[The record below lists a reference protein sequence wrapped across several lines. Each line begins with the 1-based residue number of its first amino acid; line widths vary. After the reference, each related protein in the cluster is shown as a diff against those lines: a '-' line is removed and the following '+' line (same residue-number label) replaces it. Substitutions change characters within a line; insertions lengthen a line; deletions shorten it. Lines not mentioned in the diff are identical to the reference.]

1 MSQALVKLQRKGQ
14 MVIPRSLR
22 EEAGVAE
29 GSLMK
34 VDVVKN
40 GQFLVTAQLTID
52 RSVVTDSRKGG
63 KQAMRELAQV
73 VTELRQE
80 AKEKGID
87 KMPMSEINRAVAA
100 ARRDLKKNTKRPVK

>member
-22 EEAGVAE
+22 EEAGVPE
-29 GSLMK
+29 GTLMK
-34 VDVVKN
+34 VDVVKS

-52 RSVVTDSRKGG
+52 RSVISDRQKDRK
-63 KQAMRELAQV
+63 QVLRELAV
-73 VTELRQE
+73 AVAELRQD

-87 KMPMSEINRAVAA
+87 KMPMTEINRAVAA
-100 ARRDLKKNTKRPVK
+100 ARRDLKKTSKRPVK